1 MACMEDA
8 DFALALR
15 LQEEEDRRAGVSSA
29 SSGLSAGGGTVGA
42 WGQLGATGGGPALSR
57 GSRRGSSP
65 AGSLPPAGTSLV
77 DEAYE
82 LTDPT
87 PDIYRLFRDFD
98 KHFFWGKLGGVEL
111 KWSPRMTR

>member
-1 MACMEDA
+1 MSCTEEA

-15 LQEEEDRRAGVSSA
+15 LQEEEDRLAGLPGG
-29 SSGLSAGGGTVGA
+29 SSGAAAAGGTLPGPGAALRGTRKA
-42 WGQLGATGGGPALSR
+42 C
-57 GSRRGSSP
+57 SP
-65 AGSLPPAGTSLV
+65 ARPLPPPGTSLV

-82 LTDPT
+82 LIDPT
-87 PDIYRLFRDFD
+87 PDIYQLFRDFD